1 MPKPKSVDEYIAS
14 FPPEVWAIL
23 ERIRLTIRKAAPAAE
38 EIISYNM
45 PAYTLGGVLV
55 YFAAFKKHI
64 GLSANQG
71 RCRAGK
77 GEIKV
82 PRREGEFAIS
92 NRRADPVQRDRK
104 TCEGQSGAVVSEK
117 IRPFFG

>member
-45 PAYTLGGVLV
+45 PA
-55 YFAAFKKHI
+55 
-64 GLSANQG
+64 
-71 RCRAGK
+71 
-77 GEIKV
+77 
-82 PRREGEFAIS
+82 
-92 NRRADPVQRDRK
+92 
-104 TCEGQSGAVVSEK
+104 
-117 IRPFFG
+117 